1 MFDGDL
7 IAGPVPTM
15 FAEDPEVTKEALKAD
30 IYRAHF
36 DMAKFERVFLQPEH
50 VVLGEAFEIVNEPRY
65 DKIRLCVA
73 CIRLFCI
80 GPCQVQQRR
89 RSRAQTQHEGGSRD
103 LYSGHEGRAWARGT
117 L

>member
-15 FAEDPEVTKEALKAD
+15 FAEDPEVTKDALKAD

-50 VVLGEAFEIVNEPRY
+50 VDLGEAFEIVNEPRF
-65 DKIRLCVA
+65 KLK
-73 CIRLFCI
+73 F
-80 GPCQVQQRR
+80 
-89 RSRAQTQHEGGSRD
+89 D
-103 LYSGHEGRAWARGT
+103 L

>member
-1 MFDGDL
+1 
-7 IAGPVPTM
+7 M

-65 DKIRLCVA
+65 DKIRNCNINENFHRKWKL
-73 CIRLFCI
+73 
-80 GPCQVQQRR
+80 
-89 RSRAQTQHEGGSRD
+89 
-103 LYSGHEGRAWARGT
+103 
-117 L
+117 

>member
-15 FAEDPEVTKEALKAD
+15 FAEDPEVTKDALKAD

-50 VVLGEAFEIVNEPRY
+50 VDLGEAFEIVNEPRFKLEY
-65 DKIRLCVA
+65 YLYKVNWIISQENEHCNND
-73 CIRLFCI
+73 LFGETI
-80 GPCQVQQRR
+80 GWGER
-89 RSRAQTQHEGGSRD
+89 
-103 LYSGHEGRAWARGT
+103 
-117 L
+117 

>member
-36 DMAKFERVFLQPEH
+36 DMAKLLHGQKADPWDILLQQ
-50 VVLGEAFEIVNEPRY
+50 
-65 DKIRLCVA
+65 C
-73 CIRLFCI
+73 
-80 GPCQVQQRR
+80 
-89 RSRAQTQHEGGSRD
+89 
-103 LYSGHEGRAWARGT
+103 LYS
-117 L
+117 

>member
-15 FAEDPEVTKEALKAD
+15 FAEDPEVTKDALKAD
-30 IYRAHF
+30 IYKAHF

-65 DKIRLCVA
+65 DKNSIIIIPTETSHRLMKFA
-73 CIRLFCI
+73 IMSYLMQ
-80 GPCQVQQRR
+80 P
-89 RSRAQTQHEGGSRD
+89 
-103 LYSGHEGRAWARGT
+103 
-117 L
+117 

>member
-1 MFDGDL
+1 MQVIRKTLYLTISPFYRDNIPTIRLASWPLSCEMFDGDL

-15 FAEDPEVTKEALKAD
+15 FAEDPEVTKDALKAD

-50 VVLGEAFEIVNEPRY
+50 VDLGEAFEIVNEPRFNL
-65 DKIRLCVA
+65 K
-73 CIRLFCI
+73 F
-80 GPCQVQQRR
+80 
-89 RSRAQTQHEGGSRD
+89 D
-103 LYSGHEGRAWARGT
+103 L